1 VTKAHVDWIRR
12 AIACAIVTSMMV
24 VVAGC
29 ASTAQPTPS
38 SSAAV
43 RELVIATDGAAE
55 LRFVPATISA
65 PARTPIRLTFQNV
78 STQAHNLMFENT
90 ALGGTR
96 TIVEAGGSD
105 AFDLVTPGPG
115 RYPFACTI
123 HMEMSGTL
131 TVE

>member
-1 VTKAHVDWIRR
+1 MDWTRR
-12 AIACAIVTSMMV
+12 AIACAIVALMTA

-29 ASTAQPTPS
+29 AATAQPTPS

-55 LRFVPATISA
+55 LRFVPAAVST
-65 PARTPIRLTFQNV
+65 PARTPIRLTFRNV
-78 STQAHNLMFENT
+78 STQAHNLTFANP

-105 AFDLVTPGPG
+105 TFDLVTPGPG

>member
-1 VTKAHVDWIRR
+1 MDWIRR
-12 AIACAIVTSMMV
+12 VIACAVVALMTV

-29 ASTAQPTPS
+29 AATAQPTPS
-38 SSAAV
+38 ASAAV
-43 RELVIATDGAAE
+43 RELVIATDGASE
-55 LRFVPATISA
+55 LRFVPAAVSA
-65 PARTPIRLTFQNV
+65 PARTPIRLTLRNV
-78 STQAHNLMFENT
+78 STQAHNLTFANP

-115 RYPFACTI
+115 RYRFACTI
-123 HMEMSGTL
+123 HMEKSGTL

>member
-1 VTKAHVDWIRR
+1 MDWTRR
-12 AIACAIVTSMMV
+12 AIACAIVASMTV
-24 VVAGC
+24 VAAGC
-29 ASTAQPTPS
+29 AATAQPTPS

-43 RELVIATDGAAE
+43 RELVITTDVAAE
-55 LRFVPATISA
+55 LRFVPAAVSA
-65 PARTPIRLTFQNV
+65 PAHTPIRLTLRNL
-78 STQAHNLMFENT
+78 STQAHNLTFANL

-115 RYPFACTI
+115 QYPFACTI